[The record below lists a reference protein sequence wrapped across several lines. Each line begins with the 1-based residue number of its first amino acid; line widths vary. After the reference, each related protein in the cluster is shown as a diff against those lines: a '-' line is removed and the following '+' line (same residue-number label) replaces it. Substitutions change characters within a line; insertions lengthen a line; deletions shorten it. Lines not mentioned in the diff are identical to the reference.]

1 MVERGISEK
10 EVENAI
16 IKGRKYIQDDKII
29 SSYSY
34 FEVVY
39 KKIGEIIYVITVKP
53 RW

>member
-1 MVERGISEK
+1 MVERGVSKK
-10 EVENAI
+10 EVETGV
-16 IKGRKYIQDDKII
+16 IKGRKYIQDDKIV
-29 SSYSY
+29 SYYSY